1 MPLRVPTRAQAVE
14 HPVQNGA
21 NMTRGRVR
29 GTLYV
34 TAMLL
39 VLLAASPAVIDW
51 LRPPQGYVK
60 ATAGLMNP
68 ALAGRLQTL
77 EDVQRRKTDFEVEY
91 SAIGIVATPETWSTP
106 TRPTS
111 APTRSHSC
119 SSCVTP

>member
-1 MPLRVPTRAQAVE
+1 
-14 HPVQNGA
+14 
-21 NMTRGRVR
+21 MTRGRVR

-68 ALAGRLQTL
+68 TLAGRLQTL

-91 SAIGIVATPETWSTP
+91 SAIGIVATPKTWSTP
-106 TRPTS
+106 IRTTS